1 MREKIAVYVMAL
13 ALLASACPAGAQQAE
28 KVARIGYLN
37 LRASPDEQDKAFL
50 QGLRDLGYVEGRN
63 ITIEYRWAEGKRER
77 LPDLAAEL
85 VRLKVDVIVTTATP
99 AIRAAQQATRTIPI
113 VMAISAD
120 AVGNKL
126 IASLARPG
134 GNTTGMSLPA
144 IDLSGKRFELFKET
158 VPRLSRVGV
167 LWNSA
172 AGTGMASR
180 AKKVEIASREAGV
193 TARSLE
199 VRGNPSD
206 FEGAFSVVLSERL
219 DGFLVVLDPF
229 TNFHRKRI
237 VEFAAKNKLPSIY
250 EASEYVDAGGL
261 LSYGPNYADM
271 FRRAAYFVDRIL
283 KGAKPE
289 DLPVE
294 QPTKFEL
301 VINLKTAKALG
312 ITIPPEVL
320 LQADRVIR

>member
-1 MREKIAVYVMAL
+1 MSKRIAVFLMAL
-13 ALLASACPAGAQQAE
+13 VILASVHPAEAQQAK
-28 KVARIGYLN
+28 KVPRVGYLN
-37 LRASPDEQDKAFL
+37 LRASPDEQDKTFL

-63 ITIEYRWAEGKRER
+63 ITIEYRWAEGKLER

-85 VRLKVDVIVTTATP
+85 VRLKVDVIVTATNS
-99 AIRAAQQATRTIPI
+99 AIRAARQATRTIPI
-113 VMAISAD
+113 VMAISGD
-120 AVGNKL
+120 PVGSKL

-134 GNTTGMSLPA
+134 GNITGMSLPA
-144 IDLSGKRFELFKET
+144 IDLSGKRLELFKET

-172 AGTGMASR
+172 AGTGMARR
-180 AKKVEIASREAGV
+180 AKTVEIASREVGV

-206 FEGAFSVVLSERL
+206 FEGAFSAILSDRL

-261 LSYGPNYADM
+261 LSYGPNYPDM
-271 FRRAAYFVDRIL
+271 FRRAAYYVDRIL
-283 KGAKPE
+283 KGAKPA

-294 QPTKFEL
+294 QPVKFEL

-312 ITIPPEVL
+312 LTTPPEV
-320 LQADRVIR
+320 